1 MPYAYIPLKH
11 DHSILHSYTW
21 AMIVLDNHHSF
32 ELLHNFPASGKMQI
46 ERLLSEWV
54 LTGAKGH
61 AEGFCQF
68 VRRWRDRRNRWGIKN
83 KHLWDCFAIPVQQS
97 TIVQKNRPYSHGAE
111 WWEERF

>member
-1 MPYAYIPLKH
+1 
-11 DHSILHSYTW
+11 
-21 AMIVLDNHHSF
+21 MIVLDNHRSF

-68 VRRWRDRRNRWGIKN
+68 VRRWRDRRNHWGIRN
-83 KHLWDCFAIPVQQS
+83 KHLWDCFAIHVQQS
-97 TIVQKNRPYSHGAE
+97 AIAQKDRPYSRGPE